1 MKVLVRHIAWI
12 ASVALV
18 SCSASDPVDPT
29 PQPPQQLMPI
39 SIVGGLQSERQETR
53 AGERGLEEVLTGE
66 KKFKLFGYKNDAF
79 EAPNYTSYQVVMPNF
94 DVCWIAN
101 SAYTTNSNTNDWE
114 YVGQGN
120 TPEQR
125 AEQTIKY
132 WDFGAK
138 AYRFFGYAMGNAT
151 ASPATSPAAVSVPG
165 GYPTGTSTTAT
176 SVAFSSTV
184 DASSE
189 ATIAAAPYFSQLWF
203 SDGNPANYPDRIFG
217 QPVQLKFLKPFA
229 RVRFMFT
236 FVNDLSFGR
245 EKLSNIRF
253 YPTRPLGASTTPVIN
268 TAGTVTVTYP
278 LKGTETV
285 ETWTTSAVTA
295 SLPAFAIDYYETP
308 SPMPAGHP
316 VDGQSTTWPNS
327 PQKWYTVLP
336 NTAQGSYTLEVAV
349 VSNEIKT
356 AIVPAEYMQWKP
368 GYQYTYK
375 FKITETGG
383 ITMDIIQVAINDW
396 TNRQSSQH
404 TVYNW

>member
-1 MKVLVRHIAWI
+1 MKVSFRHIAWF
-12 ASVALV
+12 AWAALI
-18 SCSASDPVDPT
+18 SCSGSDVAEPT
-29 PQPPQQLMPI
+29 PPQQLMPI
-39 SIVGGLQSERQETR
+39 SIVGDLQSERQETR

-114 YVGQGN
+114 YVGQG
-120 TPEQR
+120 TDQD
-125 AEQTIKY
+125 IKY

-151 ASPATSPAAVSVPG
+151 ASPATSPAVVSLPD

-176 SVAFSSTV
+176 SVAFSATV

-278 LKGTETV
+278 LKGSETV

-295 SLPAFAIDYYETP
+295 SLPAFTIDYYETP
-308 SPMPAGHP
+308 SPMPTGHP

-349 VSNEIKT
+349 VSNEVKT

-368 GYQYTYK
+368 GFQYTYK

>member
-1 MKVLVRHIAWI
+1 MKVSFRHIAWF
-12 ASVALV
+12 AWAALI
-18 SCSASDPVDPT
+18 SCSGNDVAEPT
-29 PQPPQQLMPI
+29 PPQQLMPI
-39 SIVGGLQSERQETR
+39 SIVGGLQSEQQETR

-114 YVGQGN
+114 YVGQGD

-165 GYPTGTSTTAT
+165 GYPTGASTTAT
-176 SVAFSSTV
+176 SVAFSTTV

-278 LKGTETV
+278 LKGAETV
-285 ETWTTSAVTA
+285 ETWTTSAITA
-295 SLPAFAIDYYETP
+295 SLPAFTIDYYETP

-336 NTAQGSYTLEVAV
+336 NTTQGSYTLEVAV

>member
-1 MKVLVRHIAWI
+1 MKVSFRHIAWF
-12 ASVALV
+12 AWAALI
-18 SCSASDPVDPT
+18 SCSGNDVAEPT
-29 PQPPQQLMPI
+29 PPQQLMPI
-39 SIVGGLQSERQETR
+39 SIVGDLQSERQETR

-79 EAPNYTSYQVVMPNF
+79 EAPNYTSYQVVIPNF

-101 SAYTTNSNTNDWE
+101 SDYTTNSNTNDWE
-114 YVGQGN
+114 YVGQG
-120 TPEQR
+120 TDQD
-125 AEQTIKY
+125 IKY

-151 ASPATSPAAVSVPG
+151 ASPATSPAAVSVPDG
-165 GYPTGTSTTAT
+165 FPTGASTTAT
-176 SVAFSSTV
+176 SVAFSTTV
-184 DASSE
+184 DASSD

-203 SDGNPANYPDRIFG
+203 SDGNPANYPDRLFG

-236 FVNDLSFGR
+236 FVDGLSFGR
-245 EKLSNIRF
+245 EKLSLIRF
-253 YPTRPLGASTTPVIN
+253 YPTRPIGSSSTPVIN
-268 TAGTVTVTYP
+268 TAGTVSVTYP

-295 SLPAFAIDYYETP
+295 SMQEFTIDYYETP

-316 VDGQSTTWPNS
+316 VDGQSTTWPNT

-336 NTAQGSYTLEVAV
+336 NTTQGSYTLEVAV
-349 VSNEIKT
+349 VSNEVKT

>member
-1 MKVLVRHIAWI
+1 MKVSFRHIAWF
-12 ASVALV
+12 AWAALI
-18 SCSASDPVDPT
+18 SCSGSDVAEPT
-29 PQPPQQLMPI
+29 PPQQLMPI
-39 SIVGGLQSERQETR
+39 SIVGDLQSERQETR

-66 KKFKLFGYKNDAF
+66 KKFKLFGYKNDAY
-79 EAPNYTSYQVVMPNF
+79 EAPNYTSYQVVMPNY

-114 YVGQGN
+114 YVGQG
-120 TPEQR
+120 TDQE
-125 AEQTIKY
+125 IKY

-176 SVAFSSTV
+176 SVAFSTTV
-184 DASSE
+184 DASSD

-203 SDGNPANYPDRIFG
+203 SDGNPVNYPDRLFG

-245 EKLSNIRF
+245 EKLSHIRF
-253 YPTRPLGASTTPVIN
+253 YPTPPLGSGTTPVIN

-285 ETWTTSAVTA
+285 ETWATSAIT
-295 SLPAFAIDYYETP
+295 SSIPAFTIDYYETP

-327 PQKWYTVLP
+327 PQKWYNVLP
-336 NTAQGSYTLEVAV
+336 NTNQGSYTLEVAV
-349 VSNEIKT
+349 VSDQIKT

>member
-1 MKVLVRHIAWI
+1 MKVSFRHIAWF
-12 ASVALV
+12 AWAALI
-18 SCSASDPVDPT
+18 SCSGNDVAEPT
-29 PQPPQQLMPI
+29 PPQQLMPI

-79 EAPNYTSYQVVMPNF
+79 EAPNYTSYQVVMPNY

-114 YVGQGN
+114 YVGQG
-120 TPEQR
+120 TDQD
-125 AEQTIKY
+125 IKY

-165 GYPTGTSTTAT
+165 GFPTGASTTAT
-176 SVAFSSTV
+176 SVAFSTTV
-184 DASSE
+184 DASSD

-285 ETWTTSAVTA
+285 ETWTTSAITA
-295 SLPAFAIDYYETP
+295 SLPAFTIDYYETP

-316 VDGQSTTWPNS
+316 VDLQSTTWPNS

>member
-18 SCSASDPVDPT
+18 ACSASDPVDPT
-29 PQPPQQLMPI
+29 PQPPQEQMPI
-39 SIVGGLQSERQETR
+39 TFAGGLQSELQETR
-53 AGERGLEEVLTGE
+53 AGGQGLEEVLTGE
-66 KKFKLFGYKNDAF
+66 KKFKLFGYKNDGY

-165 GYPTGTSTTAT
+165 GFPTGTSTTANAVT
-176 SVAFSSTV
+176 FSTTV

-203 SDGNPANYPDRIFG
+203 STGNPSDYPDRQFG

-229 RVRFMFT
+229 RVRFLFT
-236 FVNDLSFGR
+236 FVNDLTFGR
-245 EKLSNIRF
+245 EKLSHIRF
-253 YPTRPLGASTTPVIN
+253 YPTKPATGPAPTIA
-268 TAGTVTVTYP
+268 TAGTVSVTYP
-278 LKGTETV
+278 LQGAETT
-285 ETWTTSAVTA
+285 ETWTTSNTTGIN
-295 SLPAFAIDYYETP
+295 AFTVDYYEMP
-308 SPMPAGHP
+308 SPVPAGYP
-316 VDGQSTTWPNS
+316 VDGQATSWPNT
-327 PQKWYTVLP
+327 PEKWYTVLP
-336 NTAQGSYTLEVAV
+336 NASQGSYTLEVAV
-349 VSNEIKT
+349 VSDEVKT

-368 GYQYTYK
+368 GFQYTYK

-396 TNRQSSQH
+396 GNRQSSQH
-404 TVYNW
+404 SVYNW